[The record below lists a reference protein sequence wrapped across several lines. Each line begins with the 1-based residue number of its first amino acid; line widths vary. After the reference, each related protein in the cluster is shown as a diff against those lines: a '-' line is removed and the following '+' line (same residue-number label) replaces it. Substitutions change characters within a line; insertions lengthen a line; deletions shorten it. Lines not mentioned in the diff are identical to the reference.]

1 MLKKSLILS
10 LLAMLMVS
18 GLSVFNTS
26 VNADEK
32 VGCVVLEDGTI
43 VCKEDLA
50 EGCRINV
57 ELSIVECDV
66 DPLGDHDDKFPKG

>member
-10 LLAMLMVS
+10 LLAMVLVS
-18 GLSVFNTS
+18 GFSVLNTN

-32 VGCVVLEDGTI
+32 AGCIVLEDGTI
-43 VCKEDLA
+43 VCEEDLA
-50 EGCRINV
+50 EGCRINE
-57 ELSIVECDV
+57 ELSMIECEV

>member
-10 LLAMLMVS
+10 LLAMVLVS
-18 GLSVFNTS
+18 GFSVFNTN

-32 VGCVVLEDGTI
+32 DGCVVLEDGTI
-43 VCKEDLA
+43 VCEEDLA
-50 EGCRINV
+50 EGCRINE